1 MPKVRGREGR
11 DEVTGT
17 STVRPMNSS
26 RGKSACA
33 TARPIKSL
41 RGRGMM
47 KSTGT
52 TAPSH
57 EVFERERQDE
67 VYRY

>member
-1 MPKVRGREGR
+1 MKLQILVQ
-11 DEVTGT
+11 
-17 STVRPMNSS
+17 SMNSS
-26 RGKSACA
+26 RGKSAGA

-41 RGRGMM
+41 RGIGMM

-57 EVFERERQDE
+57 KVFEREGHDE
-67 VYRY
+67 VYRYYSPVPLSL